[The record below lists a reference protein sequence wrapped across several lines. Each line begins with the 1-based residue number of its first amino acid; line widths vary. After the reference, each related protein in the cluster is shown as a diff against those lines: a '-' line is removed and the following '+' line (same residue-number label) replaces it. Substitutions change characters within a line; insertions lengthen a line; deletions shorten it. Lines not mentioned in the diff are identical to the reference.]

1 MSRELLEAIGYG
13 IGSVGSIAGLIAIV
27 RSIRSHQGRTLA
39 ILGTAIAVAIIAG
52 TFFVSRPLTPVQS
65 QGNDSNSHIIPT
77 PTPTPTLEPTKPPQG
92 SHPQYPQLHSSYR
105 GTISDNTGVGNMQID
120 GLGQYS
126 NGTFDAYG
134 MLGSKY
140 GNCYITISGSVSP
153 GGTIT
158 FESYQQPNIENSCEA
173 VTAHYTGEVNSDGS
187 NPRGRWSVTSSGQTG
202 QWNLS

>member
-1 MSRELLEAIGYG
+1 MNNNPFGNNPVPQNNSPKDK
-13 IGSVGSIAGLIAIV
+13 
-27 RSIRSHQGRTLA
+27 Q
-39 ILGTAIAVAIIAG
+39 IIAAWITVFG
-52 TFFVSRPLTPVQS
+52 LVLAALIGLYK
-65 QGNDSNSHIIPT
+65 GNFGPGPSPT
-77 PTPTPTLEPTKPPQG
+77 PTPDVPGKTAIVTQVVTPDVPTSKPVDT
-92 SHPQYPQLHSSYR
+92 QYPKLHSSYR

-120 GLGQYS
+120 GLSQYS

-134 MLGSKY
+134 MLGSRY
-140 GNCYITISGSVSP
+140 ENCYITISGSVSS
-153 GGTIT
+153 GGAIT